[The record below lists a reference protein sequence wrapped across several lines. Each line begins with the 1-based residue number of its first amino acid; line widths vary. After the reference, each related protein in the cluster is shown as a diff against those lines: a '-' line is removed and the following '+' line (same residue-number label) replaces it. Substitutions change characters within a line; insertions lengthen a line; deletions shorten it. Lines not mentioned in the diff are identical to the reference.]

1 MEQCDQDTILRSL
14 VDLTKLL
21 DLNPRFLSLLQQK
34 YKVFSQ
40 QMVEDI
46 LKNETPALELCFM
59 LVKRGPNAYNNFV
72 GALRET
78 NQFEVLSVLEVT
90 RSNLNQPAYQFIPSR
105 ETNAIPIRRRNQSG
119 ESRDISNGDFNLSNV
134 LYSSSSPQCDEY
146 RRRVLQPPNYIEV
159 DPFQPAP
166 RERSSS
172 FRGSPVTDALPPDY
186 NLLDIRVTI
195 GDEIKGLGQDIY
207 PNRNIFPRGL
217 ALIMNFEKF
226 NGDIVGRRVGSE
238 KDVIHLDQLLQQL
251 GYKVIIKSDLTW
263 NETNDELE
271 LFTKS
276 EDHTEA
282 DSVVVAVM
290 SHGKSGTHDEGTL
303 IYTKDCKFFS
313 SEDLLRRFNNLNCP
327 LLKGKPKI
335 FFFQFCRGDNIDIG
349 HRIAPVVFQSGR
361 TVTDGNPV
369 PTSPTEIERSY
380 GDMLITYST
389 LPGYVSYREESEGT
403 WFIKALS
410 LTFMRDA
417 HECHVDR
424 LLQIVD
430 EQIRHWTG
438 TRNGKQTLEII
449 KRGFNRKFYFN
460 PGLWKIQ

>member
-1 MEQCDQDTILRSL
+1 
-14 VDLTKLL
+14 
-21 DLNPRFLSLLQQK
+21 
-34 YKVFSQ
+34 
-40 QMVEDI
+40 
-46 LKNETPALELCFM
+46 
-59 LVKRGPNAYNNFV
+59 
-72 GALRET
+72 
-78 NQFEVLSVLEVT
+78 
-90 RSNLNQPAYQFIPSR
+90 
-105 ETNAIPIRRRNQSG
+105 
-119 ESRDISNGDFNLSNV
+119 
-134 LYSSSSPQCDEY
+134 
-146 RRRVLQPPNYIEV
+146 
-159 DPFQPAP
+159 
-166 RERSSS
+166 
-172 FRGSPVTDALPPDY
+172 
-186 NLLDIRVTI
+186 
-195 GDEIKGLGQDIY
+195 
-207 PNRNIFPRGL
+207 
-217 ALIMNFEKF
+217 MNFEKF
-226 NGDIVGRRVGSE
+226 NGNIVGQRIGSE

-263 NETNDELE
+263 MEMNDELE
-271 LFTKS
+271 SFTKS
-276 EDHTEA
+276 EDHIVA
-282 DSVVVAVM
+282 DSVIVAVM

-349 HRIAPVVFQSGR
+349 HRVSPIIFQSGR

-438 TRNGKQTLEII
+438 TKNGKQTLEII

-460 PGLWKIQ
+460 PGLWK

>member
-1 MEQCDQDTILRSL
+1 MEQNDQNTILRSL

-21 DLNPRFLSLLQQK
+21 DLNDTFLSLLQQK
-34 YKVFSQ
+34 FRVFSSE
-40 QMVEDI
+40 MIEDI
-46 LKNETPALELCFM
+46 LKNDNPQLEFCFM
-59 LVKRGPNAYNNFV
+59 LVKRGPNAFKNFV
-72 GALRET
+72 GALQET
-78 NQFEVLSVLEVT
+78 NQSDVLRVLELT
-90 RSNLNQPAYQFIPSR
+90 RSTLDQPPSLLIPSR
-105 ETNAIPIRRRNQSG
+105 ESNAIPIIRRRNQSG
-119 ESRDISNGDFNLSNV
+119 ENRDTSHGDFSSANV
-134 LYSSSSPQCDEY
+134 QHSSSLPACEEY
-146 RRRVLQPPNYIEV
+146 RRKVLQPARYVEV
-159 DPFQPAP
+159 DPFAP
-166 RERSSS
+166 IVRERSNSY
-172 FRGSPVTDALPPDY
+172 RAPPVTDALPPDY

-195 GDEIKGLGQDIY
+195 GEEIKGLGQDIY
-207 PNRNIFPRGL
+207 PNRHISPRGL

-226 NGDIVGRRVGSE
+226 NSDIVGRRIGSE

-263 NETNDELE
+263 IEMNDELE

-276 EDHTEA
+276 EDHNDA

-335 FFFQFCRGDNIDIG
+335 FFFQFCRGDNIDFG
-349 HRIAPVVFQSGR
+349 HRVTPVIFQSGR
-361 TVTDGNPV
+361 TVTDGNAV

-460 PGLWKIQ
+460 PGLWQ